1 MFDRHRRLP
10 RPLIGALGLVIG
22 LLLVAILAT
31 PKVATVEP
39 LPDSHHVPSTSH
51 VSITFDQPMNTE
63 LVESRLTIEP
73 LRAGYLSWDDNTLTF
88 QPAEPWTSGSKVT
101 VHLAGGARSR
111 RFLPMIRSY
120 SWSFTVGAPRI
131 LYLWPAGSPADL
143 YATSPDG
150 AEITRL
156 TETSFGV
163 LDYTLS
169 AAGSKIAYAVARED
183 QGSDIYLLDLI
194 SGEQRLV
201 HSCPENVLCQSLALD
216 PEEKLLA
223 FEKLEFKVGAAGKP
237 VLTPSQVWAIDMS
250 EGAEEF
256 PIGPDNHVTTSPM
269 WSPEGWLAYYDSTLR
284 AIALVD
290 VVSRPNPAVF
300 NYMSN
305 DMGLM
310 GSWSPDGTF
319 LLLSDIVFPQVE
331 YGEENEEVEG
341 QASFYSHLY
350 RVNANSGF
358 VVDLTAGNIGAVED
372 ASPSYSPDGEWIA
385 YTRKYLEEDRWT
397 LGRQLWL
404 MRSDGSDAYQFSDEP
419 FYGHSSLAWSPDS
432 SAIAYMRK
440 GQLDISQP
448 GEIWLI
454 EIDEGEPK
462 QLVVGGYLPQW
473 IP

>member
-1 MFDRHRRLP
+1 
-10 RPLIGALGLVIG
+10 
-22 LLLVAILAT
+22 
-31 PKVATVEP
+31 
-39 LPDSHHVPSTSH
+39 
-51 VSITFDQPMNTE
+51 
-63 LVESRLTIEP
+63 
-73 LRAGYLSWDDNTLTF
+73 
-88 QPAEPWTSGSKVT
+88 
-101 VHLAGGARSR
+101 
-111 RFLPMIRSY
+111 
-120 SWSFTVGAPRI
+120 
-131 LYLWPAGSPADL
+131 
-143 YATSPDG
+143 
-150 AEITRL
+150 
-156 TETSFGV
+156 V

-169 AAGSKIAYAVARED
+169 AAGSKIAYAVARGD

-216 PEEKLLA
+216 PEEKMLA
-223 FEKLEFKVGAAGKP
+223 FEQLELRVGAAGKP
-237 VLTPSQVWAIDMS
+237 FLNPSQVWAIDMS

-290 VVSRPNPAVF
+290 VVSRPNPTVF
-300 NYMSN
+300 KYMSN

-358 VVDLTAGNIGAVED
+358 VVDLTGGNTGTVED
-372 ASPSYSPDGEWIA
+372 AAPSYSPDGEWIA

-404 MRSDGSDAYQFSDEP
+404 MRPDGSDAYQLSDEP

-440 GQLDISQP
+440 GQIDISQP

-454 EIDEGEPK
+454 EIDKGEPK

>member
-1 MFDRHRRLP
+1 
-10 RPLIGALGLVIG
+10 
-22 LLLVAILAT
+22 
-31 PKVATVEP
+31 
-39 LPDSHHVPSTSH
+39 
-51 VSITFDQPMNTE
+51 
-63 LVESRLTIEP
+63 
-73 LRAGYLSWDDNTLTF
+73 
-88 QPAEPWTSGSKVT
+88 
-101 VHLAGGARSR
+101 
-111 RFLPMIRSY
+111 
-120 SWSFTVGAPRI
+120 
-131 LYLWPAGSPADL
+131 
-143 YATSPDG
+143 
-150 AEITRL
+150 
-156 TETSFGV
+156 
-163 LDYTLS
+163 
-169 AAGSKIAYAVARED
+169 
-183 QGSDIYLLDLI
+183 
-194 SGEQRLV
+194 
-201 HSCPENVLCQSLALD
+201 
-216 PEEKLLA
+216 
-223 FEKLEFKVGAAGKP
+223 
-237 VLTPSQVWAIDMS
+237 
-250 EGAEEF
+250 
-256 PIGPDNHVTTSPM
+256 
-269 WSPEGWLAYYDSTLR
+269 
-284 AIALVD
+284 
-290 VVSRPNPAVF
+290 
-300 NYMSN
+300 MSN

-331 YGEENEEVEG
+331 YGEGNEEVEG

-358 VVDLTAGNIGAVED
+358 VVDLTAGNIGTVED

>member
-1 MFDRHRRLP
+1 
-10 RPLIGALGLVIG
+10 
-22 LLLVAILAT
+22 
-31 PKVATVEP
+31 
-39 LPDSHHVPSTSH
+39 
-51 VSITFDQPMNTE
+51 
-63 LVESRLTIEP
+63 
-73 LRAGYLSWDDNTLTF
+73 
-88 QPAEPWTSGSKVT
+88 
-101 VHLAGGARSR
+101 
-111 RFLPMIRSY
+111 
-120 SWSFTVGAPRI
+120 
-131 LYLWPAGSPADL
+131 
-143 YATSPDG
+143 
-150 AEITRL
+150 
-156 TETSFGV
+156 V

-183 QGSDIYLLDLI
+183 QGSDMYLLDLI

-201 HSCPENVLCQSLALD
+201 HSCTENVLCQSLALD
-216 PEEKLLA
+216 PDEKLLA

-237 VLTPSQVWAIDMS
+237 VLNPSQVWAIDMS
-250 EGAEEF
+250 EGAEAF

-290 VVSRPNPAVF
+290 VVNRPNPTVF
-300 NYMSN
+300 KYMSN

-358 VVDLTAGNIGAVED
+358 VVDLTAGNIGTVED

-448 GEIWLI
+448 AEIWLI